1 MPTTSEDPISSLHTD
16 FSRTITR
23 LFNKALEDYAL
34 LKRGDRVCVCVSGGK
49 DSMLMAALFRD
60 MERRGALS
68 ELGIEAR
75 FLVMDPGYSAENF
88 SLIKR
93 GLERLDIKAEF
104 YKTEIFSHT
113 EKAKD
118 PCFLCS
124 KLRRG
129 HLYAKAREMGC
140 NKIALG
146 HHFDDLIESTL
157 MGMIYGGQT
166 QTMLPKLKAQNYAGM
181 ELIRP
186 LCLIRE
192 RDIEAWRGA
201 NSLEFLRCACS
212 VTKRDEGSKRK
223 EIKQLIARL
232 EAENPQV
239 PMNIFRAVHGV
250 RLDRI
255 FSYKDE
261 KGLHCFLDN
270 YDYEKRK

>member
-1 MPTTSEDPISSLHTD
+1 MTSENPIESLHTD
-16 FSRTITR
+16 FSRTVTR
-23 LFNKALEDYAL
+23 LFNKALEEYAL
-34 LKRGDRVCVCVSGGK
+34 LKHGDKLCVCISGGK

-60 MERRGALS
+60 MQRRGALAA
-68 ELGIEAR
+68 LCIEPYY
-75 FLVMDPGYSAENF
+75 LIMDPGYSAEDLA
-88 SLIKR
+88 LIESD
-93 GLERLDIKAEF
+93 LARLNITAEY

-113 EKAKD
+113 EKAAKD

-124 KLRRG
+124 KMRRG
-129 HLYAKAREMGC
+129 HLYSKAREMGC

-166 QTMLPKLKAQNYAGM
+166 ETMLPKLKAQNYVGM

-192 RDIEAWRGA
+192 RDIEGWRDA
-201 NSLEFLRCACS
+201 NGLRFIQCACS

-223 EIKQLIARL
+223 EIKRLIERL

-239 PMNIFRAVHGV
+239 PQNIFRSVHGV

-255 FSYKDE
+255 FSYKD
-261 KGLHCFLDN
+261 KNGLHSFLDD
-270 YDYEKRK
+270 YDEE

>member
-1 MPTTSEDPISSLHTD
+1 MPKTSENAINSLHTD

-23 LFNKALEDYAL
+23 LFNKAVEEYAL

-60 MERRGALS
+60 MERRGALFS
-68 ELGIEAR
+68 FGAKVR
-75 FLVMDPGYSAENF
+75 YLVMDPGYSEESSA
-88 SLIKR
+88 LIKHD
-93 GLERLDIKAEF
+93 LMLLDIEAEF
-104 YKTEIFSHT
+104 YRTEIFSHT

-166 QTMLPKLKAQNYAGM
+166 QTMLPKLRARNYTGM

-192 RDIEAWRGA
+192 RDIEKWSDA
-201 NSLEFLRCACS
+201 NSLEFLQCACS

-223 EIKQLIARL
+223 EIKALIARL

-255 FSYKDE
+255 FSYKD
-261 KGLHCFLDN
+261 KNGLHVFLDD
-270 YDYEKRK
+270 YDE